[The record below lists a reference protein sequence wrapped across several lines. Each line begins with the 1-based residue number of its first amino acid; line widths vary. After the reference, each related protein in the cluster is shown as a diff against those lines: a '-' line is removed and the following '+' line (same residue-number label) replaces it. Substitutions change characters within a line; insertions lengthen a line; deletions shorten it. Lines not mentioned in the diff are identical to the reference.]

1 MSTIN
6 PDLMRLGGYAEFDG
20 GPISV
25 PVEKDGKDGFD
36 RGLTVEMARPS
47 ALGALDEVDPLVEAA
62 LTRTDE
68 LGGLMGQIF
77 NRTNYPEPAMP
88 DFANIS

>member
-25 PVEKDGKDGFD
+25 SAEKGGTDGFD
-36 RGLTVEMARPS
+36 RGLTIEMRSS
-47 ALGALDEVDPLVEAA
+47 ALGDVDEVDPVVEAA

-68 LGGLMGQIF
+68 LGGLMSQIF
-77 NRTNYPEPAMP
+77 NRSNYPEPAMP